1 MTSQGGITV
10 GNVRAAR
17 GKIEHGFIEIGET
30 LTGPIQIPVVLVNGV
45 SEGPVLCLTSGV
57 HATEYAPIEAVFR
70 LLDGLDP
77 KKLRGT
83 VIAVP
88 VVSMHMFAARC
99 GFVSP
104 IDGLNPNKIAP
115 GGAAGSI
122 TEILVHTLLMQ
133 VIAKSQY
140 HVDLH
145 AGDFGE
151 ILMPFAGYK
160 LSGNAEQDAEGE
172 ALVRL
177 FTPLLIS
184 LAREGGTIPPF
195 PGSICDEASRRGVV
209 SILAESGGNGTLEE
223 RDADVHVHGIRNI
236 MRYLKM
242 IDGAPSVSSPQI
254 TATDR
259 AITRA
264 SRAGLVRLKVTIG
277 DAVAQDQVIAEI
289 CNVFGEVTEIV
300 RAQRAGVAGLVWAHK
315 AVNAGDPIIRCWYT
329 QPAPPFPKTDSYMHT
344 ASILEA
350 AP

>member
-1 MTSQGGITV
+1 MTDHGSITI

-17 GKIEHGFIEIGET
+17 GEIARGFIEIGET
-30 LTGPIQIPVVLVNGV
+30 LTGPIQIPLILVNGGA
-45 SEGPVLCLTSGV
+45 EGPALCLTSGV

-77 KKLRGT
+77 QTLRGA

-122 TEILVHTLLMQ
+122 TEILVHTLLTR

-151 ILMPFAGYK
+151 TLMPFAAYS
-160 LSGNAEQDAEGE
+160 LSGNAEQDGEGE
-172 ALVRL
+172 SLARL
-177 FTPLLIS
+177 FTPSLIS

-195 PGSICDEASRRGVV
+195 AGSICYEASRRGIV

-223 RDADVHVHGIRNI
+223 GDADVHVHGIRNI

-242 IDGAPSVSSPQI
+242 IDGTPSVSGPHI

-259 AITRA
+259 AITRT
-264 SRAGLVRLKVTIG
+264 SRAGLVRLKVAIG
-277 DAVAQDQVIAEI
+277 DAVAENQVVAEI

-300 RAQRAGVAGLVWAHK
+300 RAQRAGIAGLVWAHK
-315 AVNAGDPIIRCWYT
+315 AVNAGDPILRCWYT
-329 QPAPPFPKTDSYMHT
+329 QPAPPFSGTTRVSARPQLRKPS
-344 ASILEA
+344 S
-350 AP
+350 

>member
-1 MTSQGGITV
+1 MTNQGSIAI

-17 GKIEHGFIEIGET
+17 GEIAHGFIVIGET
-30 LTGPIQIPVVLVNGV
+30 LTGPIQIPVVLVNGIA
-45 SEGPVLCLTSGV
+45 EGPVLCLTSGV

-77 KKLRGT
+77 QTLRGT

-115 GGAAGSI
+115 GSAAGSI
-122 TEILVHTLLMQ
+122 TEILVHILLTQ

-151 ILMPFAGYK
+151 ILMPFAGYR
-160 LSGNAEQDAEGE
+160 LSGNAEQDADGE

-177 FTPLLIS
+177 FAPLLIS

-195 PGSICDEASRRGVV
+195 AGSICDEASRRGVV

-223 RDADVHVHGIRNI
+223 GDADVHVHGIRNI

-242 IDGAPSVSSPQI
+242 IDGAPSVSGPQI

-264 SRAGLVRLKVTIG
+264 SRAGLVRLKVAIG
-277 DAVAQDQVIAEI
+277 DAVAQNQVVAEI

-300 RAQRAGVAGLVWAHK
+300 RAQRAGIVGLVWAHK
-315 AVNAGDPIIRCWYT
+315 AVNAGDPIVRCWYT
-329 QPAPPFPKTDSYMHT
+329 RPAPPFPKTDSYRRT
-344 ASILEA
+344 PPLEK
-350 AP
+350 PSS